1 MCADKR
7 EISEALHGGQ
17 GQPVTALHNTRTLK
31 WTKHEGQSKVSAN
44 IYCLMQ
50 SRSNAI
56 AIQRKRASVCAREM
70 ERRQRERERKLK
82 GMVKRENTTPGVI
95 TATSPTQPLMRL
107 EASGKNWPS
116 TQAENRHKTTRLD
129 QITGLILAKITGWL
143 NTQTQPKTRES

>member
-1 MCADKR
+1 MRGKAKCLLISTASCRADLMRLLFR
-7 EISEALHGGQ
+7 ERE
-17 GQPVTALHNTRTLK
+17 R
-31 WTKHEGQSKVSAN
+31 
-44 IYCLMQ
+44 
-50 SRSNAI
+50 
-56 AIQRKRASVCAREM
+56 VCVQ
-70 ERRQRERERKLK
+70 ERWKDDSERERKLK

-143 NTQTQPKTRES
+143 NTQTQPKIRES